1 MKIKKLHLDLLDL
14 TIPLRKVLGL
24 LVFLARAPELV
35 WGPIFCRVREKC
47 EGL

>member
-1 MKIKKLHLDLLDL
+1 MELLRPSYGPLDL
-14 TIPLRKVLGL
+14 TIHTRKVFWL

-35 WGPIFCRVREKC
+35 WGRFREKC